1 MSFYGDNINR
11 FFFGTVVNNN
21 DADLFLG
28 RVQIRVYGIHSEQ
41 VPNSDLPWAQ
51 TMLPSTE
58 PGMGG
63 IGSGPMI
70 SNGAQVFGL
79 FLDGTDSQIPL
90 VLGTIPKVMVPTPDQ
105 SNAYTGGRPSGGGGG
120 ADAGQS
126 AAAYRGSA
134 TAITPGS
141 LEGSTNA
148 EKIYRFLIN
157 NGFTPEQAC
166 GIIGNF
172 AAESGAN
179 IDPNAN
185 NPDDKGEQSFGIAQW
200 RAGKY
205 DRLNIGLKTYA
216 SSTGQ
221 DYTTLECQLG
231 FVMYELQTTEKTAA
245 AKIRSARTPA
255 EAAAI
260 FDQYYERSDGS
271 HRQKRISYAEDAYRR
286 FVS

>member
-1 MSFYGDNINR
+1 MSFYGDDINR

-28 RVQIRVYGIHSEQ
+28 RVQIRVYGLHGEGVS
-41 VPNSDLPWAQ
+41 NSDLPWAQ

-63 IGSGPMI
+63 VGSAPMI

-79 FLDGTDSQIPL
+79 FLDGKNSQIPL
-90 VLGTIPKVMVPTPDQ
+90 VLGTIPKIMVPTTDQ
-105 SNAYTGGRPSGGGGG
+105 SNAYTGNVGSGGDGVDPGLR
-120 ADAGQS
+120 S
-126 AAAYRGSA
+126 AAYKSSG
-134 TAITPGS
+134 TAIVPGS

-148 EKIYRFLIN
+148 EKVYRFLISK
-157 NGFTPEQAC
+157 GFTPEQAC

-172 AAESGAN
+172 AAESGVN
-179 IDPNAN
+179 IDPKAN

-205 DRLNIGLKTYA
+205 DRLNIGLKAYA
-216 SSTGQ
+216 ASTGQ

-231 FVMYELQTTEKTAA
+231 FLMYELQTTEKKAN
-245 AKIRSARTPA
+245 AKIRAAKTVE
-255 EAAAI
+255 EAAIA
-260 FDQYYERSDGS
+260 FDEHFERSDGS
-271 HRQKRISYAEDAYRR
+271 ARGKRIGYAQDAYRR
-286 FVS
+286 FVA